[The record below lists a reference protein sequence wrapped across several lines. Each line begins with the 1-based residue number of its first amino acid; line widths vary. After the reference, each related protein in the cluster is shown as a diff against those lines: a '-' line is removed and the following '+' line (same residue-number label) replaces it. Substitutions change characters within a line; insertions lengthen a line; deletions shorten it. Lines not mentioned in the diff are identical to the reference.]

1 MGRLKGWIDD
11 LRNWTATRVWLI
23 LIASC
28 ACGPIGFVAAL
39 YLMHKPPVI
48 VYDTYE
54 EDGAAV
60 SGGQLDL
67 ISTKRDNAP
76 CFTTVARWLWRFD
89 PTDPLPEKDPQKRK
103 EIHEIVSTPNSPPMI
118 GHMGTYRLVVP
129 LPANIEPDDHWHYQ
143 GQAIDTCGGP
153 LSAGPR
159 FSRDIPLRIGPE
171 DLK

>member
-1 MGRLKGWIDD
+1 MGTLRAWVAD
-11 LRNWTATRVWLI
+11 LRAWTALRVWMI
-23 LIASC
+23 LIA
-28 ACGPIGFVAAL
+28 ACVSGPVGFLAAL
-39 YLMHKPPVI
+39 YLLHRPPV
-48 VYDTYE
+48 VVMDTYE

-67 ISTKRDNAP
+67 IATKVDNAS

-89 PTDPLPEKDPQKRK
+89 PTDPLPENNPQKRK
-103 EIHEIVSTPNSPPMI
+103 EIHEITSTPHSPPMI
-118 GHMGTYRLVVP
+118 GHPGTYRLVVP

-143 GQAIDTCGGP
+143 GQAVDTCGGP

-159 FSRDIPLRIGPE
+159 FSRDIPLRIAAE